1 MTEKPTINPAD
12 LHRVDTSLMT
22 EGEFSACGAC
32 EKNRAELVDGVSP
45 LEIVIWF
52 FAGFLVA
59 ITISPDILT
68 PIFEALK

>member
-1 MTEKPTINPAD
+1 MTEKPAINPAAI
-12 LHRVDTSLMT
+12 HRVDTNLMT
-22 EGEFSACGAC
+22 EGEFSACGSC
-32 EKNRAELVDGVSP
+32 EPKRTELVDGVSP